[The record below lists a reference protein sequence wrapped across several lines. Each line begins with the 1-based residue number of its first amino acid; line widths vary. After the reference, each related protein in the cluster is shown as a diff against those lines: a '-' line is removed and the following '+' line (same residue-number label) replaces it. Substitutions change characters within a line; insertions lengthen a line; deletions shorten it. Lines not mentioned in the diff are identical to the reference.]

1 MDQPDR
7 RAAIVVQPDEGE
19 SFWQPVPANGYAE
32 VRISRRNAPA
42 NDKFSM
48 GVQLIAPGSHVR
60 EHWHDAN
67 EEILFFF
74 EGTGTAVVNGVEHP
88 IVPGTTIYI
97 PPFNKH
103 KLIND
108 GDTDLKMMWMLM
120 PGGLED
126 FFEAIGRRRQPG
138 EPAPAPFPRPEN
150 AAEIEADTVFA
161 RLEAERSAGDDR
173 DPRTGRG

>member
-7 RAAIVVQPDEGE
+7 RAAIVVQPDAGE
-19 SFWQPVPANGYAE
+19 SFWQPVPANGYTE
-32 VRISRRNAPA
+32 VKISRRNAPA

-48 GVQLIAPGSHVR
+48 GVQVIAPGSHIR
-60 EHWHDAN
+60 EHWHDDR

-88 IVPGTTIYI
+88 IVPGTTVYI

-103 KLIND
+103 KLING
-108 GDTDLKMMWMLM
+108 GDTELKMMWMLM

-138 EPAPAPFPRPEN
+138 EPAPAPFPRPDN
-150 AAEIEADTVFA
+150 VAEIEANTVFA
-161 RLEAERSAGDDR
+161 RLETAPSAGDD
-173 DPRTGRG
+173 

>member
-7 RAAIVVQPDEGE
+7 HAAIVVQPDAGE
-19 SFWQPVPANGYAE
+19 SFWQPVPANGYTE
-32 VRISRRNAPA
+32 VKISHRNAPG

-48 GVQLIAPGSHVR
+48 GVQVIAPGSHIR
-60 EHWHDAN
+60 EHWHDAY

-88 IVPGTTIYI
+88 IIPGTTVYI
-97 PPFNKH
+97 PPWNTH
-103 KLIND
+103 KLING
-108 GDTDLKMMWMLM
+108 GDTELKMMWMLM

-126 FFEAIGRRRQPG
+126 FFAAIGRRRQPG

-150 AAEIEADTVFA
+150 VAEIEANTVFA
-161 RLEAERSAGDDR
+161 RLEAEPSAGDD
-173 DPRTGRG
+173 